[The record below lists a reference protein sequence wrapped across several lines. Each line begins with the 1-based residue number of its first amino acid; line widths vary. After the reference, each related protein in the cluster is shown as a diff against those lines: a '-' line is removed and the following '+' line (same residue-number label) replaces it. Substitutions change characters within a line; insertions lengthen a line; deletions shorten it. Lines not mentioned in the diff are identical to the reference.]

1 MDTITALIAESA
13 GKVWISF
20 THNWPYLLVSVV
32 IAAALKLFIDQD
44 KISAFLVKNKKAGV
58 VTATA
63 AAVGTPLCSCGTTAV
78 VLGMMASMIPWAP
91 IVAFM
96 VASPLSSPE
105 GIVYS
110 AGLFGWPF
118 AIYYFAASIVLG
130 LAGGAAADFFD
141 RRGFLINQNRMNTF
155 KPEPEKSP
163 FYNQIDGNHRLIHST
178 ELAFASVQACGCSS
192 SEAEPVV
199 NLNPRRRSMEKSS
212 CACDTSEPEVP
223 NTTVQPESSCGCGN
237 SENQS
242 DKKAVTFN
250 QFLNEVI
257 MSSKQLL
264 VMFLGFA
271 FIGYFLNGL
280 IPQEW
285 VKVLFGSGNLYSV
298 PLAATIGIPFY
309 INSEGSL
316 PLVSSLMQGGM
327 NPGAA
332 MAFLITGAGTSLG
345 AVTGM
350 LTIARWRVVALVIG
364 TLWVGSIIAGYGF
377 NLLMAL
383 I

>member
-1 MDTITALIAESA
+1 MDAITVLIAESA
-13 GKVWISF
+13 GKVWISL

-32 IAAALKLFIDQD
+32 IAAALKLYTNQA
-44 KISAFLVKNKKAGV
+44 KISAFLIRNKKAGV

-118 AIYYFAASIVLG
+118 AIYYFIMSIFLG
-130 LAGGAAADFFD
+130 LAGGTAAEFFE
-141 RRGFLINQNRMNTF
+141 RHGWLKNQNRLNTF
-155 KPEPEKSP
+155 KPAVQEEPVSNLVNGNTGLFRSP
-163 FYNQIDGNHRLIHST
+163 
-178 ELAFASVQACGCSS
+178 ELAFAA
-192 SEAEPVV
+192 AP
-199 NLNPRRRSMEKSS
+199 
-212 CACDTSEPEVP
+212 ACDCGPSNIETMVDRTPEKNATTGDLCSCSKFEPQEAY
-223 NTTVQPESSCGCGN
+223 EKDSSISSCGCR
-237 SENQS
+237 SS
-242 DKKAVTFN
+242 DTQLSKEAATLKRFFV
-250 QFLNEVI
+250 EVF
-257 MSSKQLL
+257 SASRQLL
-264 VMFLGFA
+264 IMFLGFA

-280 IPQEW
+280 IPEAW
-285 VKVLFGSGNLYSV
+285 IKVLFGSGNLYSV

-316 PLVSSLMQGGM
+316 PLVSSLIQGGM

-350 LTIARWRVVALVIG
+350 LTIARWRVVAIVVT

-377 NLLMAL
+377 NFLIALM
-383 I
+383 